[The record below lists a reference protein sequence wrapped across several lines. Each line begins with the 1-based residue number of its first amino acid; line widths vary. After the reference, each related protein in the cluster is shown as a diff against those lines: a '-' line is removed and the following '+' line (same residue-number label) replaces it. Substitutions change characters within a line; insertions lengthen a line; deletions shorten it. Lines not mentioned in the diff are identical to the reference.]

1 VVESV
6 AMGDIVSQEG
16 AVVGDSV
23 VVVVVVVVVVSVPA
37 VSLPVLDASLL
48 LVRLLLVLPTG
59 SGVPPNS
66 L

>member
-1 VVESV
+1 MVEGV

-23 VVVVVVVVVVSVPA
+23 VVVVVVVVSIPA

-48 LVRLLLVLPTG
+48 LVRLLLMLPTG